1 VESVADLEAR
11 YTSLVATVL
20 FSGHMVD
27 APSRRSPRFP
37 PDRVPVARRAIAE
50 TIWLFDDH
58 DAEGISGL
66 ACGGDLLFAEEW
78 LKTGRLLHAYLPR
91 EVASFIDESVRF
103 AGEEWVDSFR
113 DVTADPNSVLIGPD
127 EAMLHLDDPHT
138 ANNLRMLDAA
148 FQLPGSVHGLF
159 LWDGKGGDGPGGTE
173 HLASAVVEQGGSVTV
188 LRP

>member
-1 VESVADLEAR
+1 M
-11 YTSLVATVL
+11 ATVL

-27 APSRRSPRFP
+27 APDRPSPRFP
-37 PDRVPVARRAIAE
+37 PERVPVVRRAIAE
-50 TIWLFDDH
+50 AIWPFDES

-91 EVASFIDESVRF
+91 DEADFLDESVRF

-113 DVTADPNSVLIGPD
+113 AVTADPKLVLSGPD
-127 EAMLHLDDPHT
+127 QEMLGLDDPHT

-148 FQLPGSVHGLF
+148 ILRSSGLHGLF

-173 HLASAVVEQGGSVTV
+173 HLASAVVEEGGSVTV